1 MGIRDWTIN
10 GHAILEPTSG
20 RWMPRRPLD
29 VQGDNRPIYPGV
41 RTFEL
46 RWQLASYA
54 DWAALQV
61 SFDSIE
67 SSGDNVVT
75 LPAYPTETGSSYAFR
90 EYSGTTMSEP
100 LTGPLFETYPSNVV
114 LLIGNIPAS

>member
-1 MGIRDWTIN
+1 MGIRDWKFN
-10 GHAILEPTSG
+10 GHVILEPTAG

-61 SFDSIE
+61 NFDNIE
-67 SSGDNVVT
+67 SSGENVVT

-100 LTGPLFETYPSNVV
+100 LIGPFFETYPSNVV